1 MANNFFLNNDPL
13 LYSSLYQP
21 QQQKE
26 DNMEDIMNKYRI
38 LQQQQSAQDYVGKLD
53 EMRKGLDESVIT
65 RLAAN
70 AEFQKLNAELEDIIR
85 GEMLSTIKARVNMN
99 QTAVKNIEQQ
109 IQIIKG
115 VGSQLETEQ
124 RQSLNEIND
133 YIKNYSNITFD
144 EYKKIKAK
152 EGNTNEN

>member
-38 LQQQQSAQDYVGKLD
+38 LQQQSAQDYVGKLD

>member
-38 LQQQQSAQDYVGKLD
+38 LQQQSAQDYVGKLD

-152 EGNTNEN
+152 EGSSDEN